1 MDRNETMVL
10 TVLDADPHSIVHYQ
24 PDFYLSER
32 RLSKRLQDADLQKEG
47 SKIQWYASKTRD
59 FKVKTPLGTGRYCTI
74 DIRKIYN
81 TDYTAPFYVQA
92 QYNDGFPI
100 TVKFEQKRLPNLLQ
114 NITEPNNTD
123 DLGNLKSFDLSD
135 DQFNILQNLAPD
147 FYTGAKTGYK
157 IYKISDILSSYTF
170 GHLNTEAG
178 KQARRYNAA
187 VISGQ
192 ADQVGE
198 HKRFSDMNNYNSV
211 FRWSFFEPTAAESK
225 LDKHEMLFFDFTK
238 DDKGTPKDGVAKN
251 YRDNYESKWF
261 PKHWVRHM
269 DSTPASPE
277 IPKAGD
283 KNIRKFNVQRD
294 NGFDLKSYE
303 NFNKVPYEPWQVR
316 LPWIAQSGLQGYRTR
331 WNIKCIYDVNEIFN
345 KDQVGMVWGLTD
357 DSAEYEKNVIGE
369 NGSQIIPKYE
379 DIFREAQVF
388 YHMLLNKEI
397 VVVKNIILNAST
409 QKFKS
414 FVISVADQN
423 TSVFYEKVD
432 KNTSSSGS
440 RISASQED
448 ELSAIEDETQLARIY
463 PNPAKSGIFKMDVNI
478 VQENSQVE
486 FQLVDL
492 TGKIIFNSLPEIV
505 DTNYSTTIG
514 EGLNL
519 TIGIY
524 FLKIKVNGVIEIKK
538 LIVD

>member
-1 MDRNETMVL
+1 
-10 TVLDADPHSIVHYQ
+10 
-24 PDFYLSER
+24 
-32 RLSKRLQDADLQKEG
+32 
-47 SKIQWYASKTRD
+47 
-59 FKVKTPLGTGRYCTI
+59 
-74 DIRKIYN
+74 
-81 TDYTAPFYVQA
+81 
-92 QYNDGFPI
+92 
-100 TVKFEQKRLPNLLQ
+100 
-114 NITEPNNTD
+114 
-123 DLGNLKSFDLSD
+123 
-135 DQFNILQNLAPD
+135 
-147 FYTGAKTGYK
+147 
-157 IYKISDILSSYTF
+157 
-170 GHLNTEAG
+170 
-178 KQARRYNAA
+178 
-187 VISGQ
+187 
-192 ADQVGE
+192 
-198 HKRFSDMNNYNSV
+198 
-211 FRWSFFEPTAAESK
+211 
-225 LDKHEMLFFDFTK
+225 
-238 DDKGTPKDGVAKN
+238 
-251 YRDNYESKWF
+251 
-261 PKHWVRHM
+261 M